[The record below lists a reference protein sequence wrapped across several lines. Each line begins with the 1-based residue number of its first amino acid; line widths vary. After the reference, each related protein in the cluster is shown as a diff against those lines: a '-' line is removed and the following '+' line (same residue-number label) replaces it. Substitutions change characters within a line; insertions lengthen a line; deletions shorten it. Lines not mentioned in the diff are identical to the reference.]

1 MSGLPLLPSM
11 RSNTEIADELFISVN
26 TVKAHLKSLLP
37 QTRRPQPARAIH
49 LGHALRLI
57 NRLIN

>member
-1 MSGLPLLPSM
+1 MLPSM
-11 RSNTEIADELFISVN
+11 RSNTEIADELFVSVN